1 MKGCHVPVDV
11 TARSRACAVTEADGE
26 PGGQA
31 GALERGAVRLGVE
44 PGPCGEDETA
54 LEIALTTV
62 WMVRM
67 GRRLGESPQLHELSA
82 EQLIE
87 FWAW

>member
-1 MKGCHVPVDV
+1 M
-11 TARSRACAVTEADGE
+11 
-26 PGGQA
+26 
-31 GALERGAVRLGVE
+31 
-44 PGPCGEDETA
+44 

-67 GRRLGESPQLHELSA
+67 GRRLGESPLLHGLAADQLV
-82 EQLIE
+82 E